1 MAQSVFRANQVT
13 SKKDKVLLKLTREFA
28 PPVVE
33 VEEEVPEYTGPTADD
48 LRREAEEFKKQWE
61 ADKQDLIAKAQEQA
75 DAVVKKAEEAAF
87 GIVKKQTDQAQV
99 IKTDAEKQAASIIA
113 EAEEKAQK
121 IISDAKNEAQ
131 SVLNKAEA
139 DGLAQGR
146 DKGYAEGYE
155 EADRLVKRLHT
166 MVEAVGAKRQEIL
179 DSTEQQIVELVLLM
193 TRKVVKILSENQK
206 SVILSNVVQALKKVR
221 GRREIVLKVN
231 LADVQLT
238 TAHIKDFIREVE
250 SVKAITVVEDSS
262 VEKGG
267 CIVETDFG
275 AIDARISSQLSEI
288 ESKVLE
294 VAPIKSISKSD
305 MLGAEA

>member
-48 LRREAEEFKKQWE
+48 LRREAEEFKKQWK

-75 DAVVKKAEEAAF
+75 DAVVKKTEEAAF

-206 SVILSNVVQALKKVR
+206 SVILSNVVRNGEFLLYFQPEYGFFVSTKAPILLALSLIIFTTSSRSKSLEER
-221 GRREIVLKVN
+221 TECFILIVLLVVLITPKFN
-231 LADVQLT
+231 DVLT
-238 TAHIKDFIREVE
+238 K
-250 SVKAITVVEDSS
+250 SS
-262 VEKGG
+262 K
-267 CIVETDFG
+267 F
-275 AIDARISSQLSEI
+275 SS
-288 ESKVLE
+288 
-294 VAPIKSISKSD
+294 
-305 MLGAEA
+305 